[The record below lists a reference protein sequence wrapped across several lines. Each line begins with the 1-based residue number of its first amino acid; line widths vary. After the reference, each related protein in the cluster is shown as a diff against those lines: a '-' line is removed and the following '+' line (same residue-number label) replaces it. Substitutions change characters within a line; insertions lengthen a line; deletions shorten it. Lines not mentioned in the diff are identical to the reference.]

1 MVLSLF
7 LLSQSY
13 EEIVIDV
20 TRFDHI
26 YSVLYIGQSPDKRC
40 VTTTDNLQKITFG
53 SSEMQHRPSII
64 VFCFRVEV
72 LSRFVFSFE
81 ETVVTR
87 DTFRY
92 TVFDN
97 NP

>member
-7 LLSQSY
+7 SFSA
-13 EEIVIDV
+13 IVRRNSHRRDSFRSNI
-20 TRFDHI
+20 
-26 YSVLYIGQSPDKRC
+26 LYIL
-40 VTTTDNLQKITFG
+40 DNLLIITFG
-53 SSEMQHRPSII
+53 SSEMQRRPSII